1 MDYTELN
8 NEELCILIQQG
19 DAEAV
24 DVLLEK
30 NKKFIQFVAEKVK
43 EEFDAR
49 RLVPNDDLLQC
60 GKLALW
66 ESAKNLNPEDGKL
79 TTYAHKHIRGA
90 MIDEMKRY
98 MLIKFRNDGDAES
111 IKLIKQF
118 QKSFSKHNTICISG
132 GFNLEDNDLKHK
144 EILTKE
150 EYTIYCMANGEGR
163 FTNYGKRT
171 RKEIAD
177 LLNLTVPQVNRR
189 YYAAKRKISDSFG
202 EYDFWIGI
210 PEDMLKEMIARMNR
224 SREYQAKKY
233 GWE

>member
-1 MDYTELN
+1 
-8 NEELCILIQQG
+8 
-19 DAEAV
+19 
-24 DVLLEK
+24 
-30 NKKFIQFVAEKVK
+30 
-43 EEFDAR
+43 
-49 RLVPNDDLLQC
+49 
-60 GKLALW
+60 
-66 ESAKNLNPEDGKL
+66 
-79 TTYAHKHIRGA
+79 
-90 MIDEMKRY
+90 
-98 MLIKFRNDGDAES
+98 
-111 IKLIKQF
+111 
-118 QKSFSKHNTICISG
+118 
-132 GFNLEDNDLKHK
+132 
-144 EILTKE
+144 
-150 EYTIYCMANGEGR
+150 MANGEGR

>member
-1 MDYTELN
+1 M
-8 NEELCILIQQG
+8 
-19 DAEAV
+19 
-24 DVLLEK
+24 
-30 NKKFIQFVAEKVK
+30 K

-144 EILTKE
+144 EILSKE